1 MVVVVFICLASVMEH
16 MREMALTWHLW
27 LKSMGKG
34 TCVVVQPHFI
44 RNPNVTNGFINNKIL
59 IDTLTNFIQEDPT
72 HQQKRFSVTWQP
84 EMVLINALLLT
95 CIVLMNC
102 FMIYQ
107 TLIKPLVTSYRLI
120 CLIRIWC
127 CFY

>member
-1 MVVVVFICLASVMEH
+1 
-16 MREMALTWHLW
+16 
-27 LKSMGKG
+27 MGKG

-95 CIVLMNC
+95 CIVLMN
-102 FMIYQ
+102 
-107 TLIKPLVTSYRLI
+107 
-120 CLIRIWC
+120 
-127 CFY
+127 